1 MIGAAGTELRER
13 KMRLTGDWQALVSK
27 ISEQR
32 AGFKVMLELAR
43 RQLEVA
49 KDEVFPANLD
59 EFQRLVSQR
68 QELMQRLEA
77 MQAEIAGLEREL
89 VVRLGVEDFTLKA
102 INGKIPHEQYEEIAQ
117 HLAELGDV
125 LYRINRVDEE
135 LEAVAL
141 GKLKAERTAPDDAFK
156 RQQAVQAYKETM
168 KKQEPHPTE

>member
-1 MIGAAGTELRER
+1 M
-13 KMRLTGDWQALVSK
+13 TGEWQDLLNK
-27 ISEQR
+27 ISEQTE
-32 AGFKVMLELAR
+32 GFRVMLELAR
-43 RQLEVA
+43 KQLEAAQV
-49 KDEVFPANLD
+49 EIFPANLD
-59 EFQRLVSQR
+59 EFQGLVIQR

-135 LEAVAL
+135 LEAVAI
-141 GKLKAERTAPDDAFK
+141 GKLKAERTAPDNTFK

-168 KKQEPHPTE
+168 KKQGPPPTEQD